1 MQPVFGYDAEVAA
14 WAGAQLGVSFQQ
26 PFRAMGVIDGQGILR
41 GATVFNEHY
50 SGGNIEMTLVGP
62 GMLTW
67 RVQKAIMQFSFV
79 TCGASRL
86 MARTARRN
94 AVVRRLLP
102 KAGFEFEGVQ
112 KRYFGPEKGD
122 DALVYVLFRERAGK
136 WLEN

>member
-26 PFRAMGVIDGQGILR
+26 PFRAMGVVDSQGTLR
-41 GATVFNEHY
+41 GATIFNEHY
-50 SGGNIEMTLVGP
+50 TGGNIEMTLVGP
-62 GMLTW
+62 GMLT
-67 RVQKAIMQFSFV
+67 RGVQQAIVRFAFV
-79 TCGASRL
+79 NCGASRL

-102 KAGFEFEGVQ
+102 KAGFAFEGVQ
-112 KRYFGPEKGD
+112 KRYFGPERGD
-122 DALVYVLFRERAGK
+122 DALIYVLFREQAGK